1 MNKLQFIVDHDL
13 CVHCDACIQDCPR
26 KIIHHISGFPGI
38 PPEEDDCLGC
48 QHCLAICP
56 TGAVSIFGLS
66 PTDSIPLDSTACPT
80 AEKMRTLVCGR
91 RTVRRYSERN
101 VDRGLIDTLL
111 ANTAHAPTGGN
122 TCGLTF
128 SVIDSRQELLA
139 LLAKIIEIIETIHA
153 DGREI
158 PEFILDAIRAYRRDG
173 SDEVFRGAPHLLI
186 VTADEKA
193 YCGETDVII
202 ALSYFELMA
211 FTESLGTTWCGF
223 IKFIIDV
230 VPEVRVLLGITPEQP
245 FYAMAFGIPMVHYSR
260 TVQRNRAAQ
269 IKTLRF

>member
-1 MNKLQFIVDHDL
+1 MNKLQFIVDHGL

-26 KIIHHISGFPGI
+26 KIIHHINGFPGI

-56 TGAVSIFGLS
+56 TGAVSIFGLN
-66 PTDSIPLDSTACPT
+66 PTDSIPLNSTACPT

-111 ANTAHAPTGGN
+111 ADTAHAPTGGN

-139 LLAKIIEIIETIHA
+139 LLAKIIEIIETVHA

-158 PEFILDAIRAYRRDG
+158 PEFILDGVRAYRRDG
-173 SDEVFRGAPHLLI
+173 SDELFRGAPHLLI
-186 VTADEKA
+186 VTAGEKA
-193 YCGETDVII
+193 YCGEADVII

-223 IKFIIDV
+223 IKFIIDA
-230 VPEVRVLLGITPEQP
+230 VPEVRVLLGITPGQP
-245 FYAMAFGIPMVHYSR
+245 FYAMAFGIPMVHYFR